1 MLPGAGPDLS
11 LGHALRNP
19 MNRVGS
25 SVEVVAMLWTLIV
38 ILLVL
43 WALGLITAVGG
54 AVIHLLLVIALIVLA
69 VQLIGGRR
77 VA

>member
-1 MLPGAGPDLS
+1 MPSEAGPIYRWS
-11 LGHALRNP
+11 KPSVP

-54 AVIHLLLVIALIVLA
+54 AVIHLLLVIAVIILV